1 MQRMTRVVII
11 VLTLVITGTVGFRL
25 IEADKPEATWIN
37 CCYMTVTTLTTVGYG
52 EVIPLSEN
60 GRIFVMCFL
69 IVGFSAF
76 TYSAFTMGQW
86 LVSNEMQGL
95 LEKRRMT
102 QTIKA
107 MQDHF
112 IICGLGRMGRT
123 ICWQMHERRRP
134 FVVIDNDEEHLVHQC
149 KIHGWS
155 HIVGDA
161 TDDQILEQAGI
172 ARAKSLAAVLPTDA
186 DNVYVVLS
194 ARLLR
199 KDLQIIARASDDKA
213 ASKLQQ
219 AGANRVVSPFT
230 TAAAKMARF
239 MVSPNIED
247 FLEIADHKG
256 QELELA
262 DVQVSSNCPFIGK
275 TLMETNLRDQG
286 VMVIGI
292 RRASGERLMPP
303 PGSAKI
309 QEGDCLFV
317 FGSSEIVNKLVY
329 DQLS

>member
-1 MQRMTRVVII
+1 MQRMTRVIII
-11 VLTLVITGTVGFRL
+11 VLTLVVTGTIGFRL
-25 IEADKPEATWIN
+25 IEYGKPEATWVN

-69 IVGFSAF
+69 VVGFSSF

-102 QTIKA
+102 HAIKD
-107 MQDHF
+107 MQDHY

-123 ICWQMHERRRP
+123 ICQQLHDRHRP
-134 FVVIDNDEEHLVHQC
+134 FVVIDCNEEIVAQYCRTHNWPYL
-149 KIHGWS
+149 
-155 HIVGDA
+155 VGDA
-161 TDDQILEQAGI
+161 TDDQVLKQAGI
-172 ARAKSLAAVLPTDA
+172 AQAKSLAAVLPTDA

-194 ARLLR
+194 ARLLD

-213 ASKLQQ
+213 TSKLHQ

-239 MVSPNIED
+239 MLSPNIED
-247 FLEIADHKG
+247 FLEIADHNG
-256 QELELA
+256 RELGLA
-262 DVQVSSNCPFIGK
+262 DVQVNSNCSFVGK
-275 TLMETNLRDQG
+275 TLMESNLRDQG

-292 RRASGERLMPP
+292 RRANGERLMPP
-303 PGSAKI
+303 PGTAVI
-309 QEGDCLFV
+309 QPGDCLFV
-317 FGSSEIVNKLVY
+317 FGSSEIVNKLVAE
-329 DQLS
+329 QFS

>member
-11 VLTLVITGTVGFRL
+11 VLTLVVTGTIGFRL
-25 IEADKPEATWIN
+25 IESDKPEATWIN

-95 LEKRRMT
+95 LEKRRMI
-102 QTIKA
+102 QAIKS
-107 MQDHF
+107 MHDHF
-112 IICGLGRMGRT
+112 IICGMGRMGRT
-123 ICWQMHERRRP
+123 ICHQLHERRRP
-134 FVVIDNDEEHLVHQC
+134 FLVIDINEEHLVQYC
-149 KIHGWS
+149 KVHDW
-155 HIVGDA
+155 HYVVGDA
-161 TDDQILEQAGI
+161 TNDQILEQAGI

-194 ARLLR
+194 ARLLQ
-199 KDLQIIARASDDKA
+199 KDLQIIARASDEKA
-213 ASKLQQ
+213 ASKLHQ

-239 MVSPNIED
+239 MLSPNVED
-247 FLEIADHKG
+247 FLEIADHNG
-256 QELELA
+256 RELELA
-262 DVQVSSNCPFIGK
+262 DVQINPGCPFIGK

-303 PGSAKI
+303 SGTATI
-309 QEGDCLFV
+309 QVGDCLFV
-317 FGSSEIVNKLVY
+317 FGSSDVVNRLVG
-329 DQLS
+329 DQFG

>member
-1 MQRMTRVVII
+1 MTRVVII
-11 VLTLVITGTVGFRL
+11 VLTLVITGTIGFRL

-123 ICWQMHERRRP
+123 ICRQMHERHRP
-134 FVVIDNDEEHLVHQC
+134 FVVIDIDEERLVHHC
-149 KIHGWS
+149 KTHGWP

-213 ASKLQQ
+213 GSKLQQ

-247 FLEIADHKG
+247 FLEIADNKG

-262 DVQVSSNCPFIGK
+262 DVQINSNCPFIGK
-275 TLMETNLRDQG
+275 TLMETKLRDQG

-303 PGSAKI
+303 PGTATI
-309 QEGDCLFV
+309 QAGDCLFV
-317 FGSSEIVNKLVY
+317 FGSAEIVNKLVY